1 MQTVDTH
8 VINQT
13 YRQKYFQEGMCDIT
27 YHIICVHRIHE
38 YDVMNVCVHVRTD
51 VSRPL

>member
-13 YRQKYFQEGMCDIT
+13 YRQKYFQAGLYDINW
-27 YHIICVHRIHE
+27 HIIYSVRRIHE
-38 YDVMNVCVHVRTD
+38 YDVVDVCVRTD
-51 VSRPL
+51 VEDRTL